1 MPGSLRDVLTVKQD
15 GAGSPRAQGSAVARL
30 RCDLLAWYAAAR
42 RDLPWR
48 RTRDP
53 WAIWVS
59 EIMLQQTRVDTVKPY
74 FERFMARFPT
84 PLALAEA
91 PEDQV
96 LAAWSGLGYYR
107 RARMLHAGA
116 RVVAERAAMPC
127 DREGLLELPGVGRYT
142 AGAIASIAF
151 EEPVGLVDGNV
162 ARVFARLFALE
173 DDMRGAGMKRAERL
187 AEDLVPRERPG
198 DWNQA
203 LMELG
208 ATVCTPRSPACDRC
222 PVASSC
228 RAHAEGRVDRL
239 PVIGAKSKPK
249 PQHVQ
254 ALVARTADGRV
265 LLARRRSSGLF
276 AGLWEPPAVDGD
288 ASARDGLLGR
298 FALTSRALA
307 GRVTH
312 VLSHRRLTVDVHAG
326 VLASWSADTELPDAY
341 ETARLFADA
350 DLADLGVSTL
360 ARKVLAAARLDAGPL
375 FAATS
380 ASRTSRGRPGAGAR
394 AAEPAPKAPRRSR

>member
-1 MPGSLRDVLTVKQD
+1 MPGSFCDLLTGKEG
-15 GAGSPRAQGSAVARL
+15 GAAPPLAQGSEVARL
-30 RCDLLAWYAAAR
+30 RRDLGAWYAASR

-59 EIMLQQTRVDTVKPY
+59 EIMLQQTRVDTVVPY

-116 RVVAERAAMPC
+116 RAVVERSSMPH
-127 DREGLLELPGVGRYT
+127 DREGLLALPGIGRYT

-151 EEPVGLVDGNV
+151 DEAVGLVDGNV
-162 ARVFARLFALE
+162 ARVFARLFALD
-173 DDMRGAGMKRAERL
+173 DDMRGVGMKL
-187 AEDLVPRERPG
+187 AEKLAEELVPEERPG

-208 ATVCTPRSPACDRC
+208 ATVCTPRSPSCERC
-222 PVASSC
+222 PVAASC
-228 RAHAEGRVDRL
+228 RARREGRVDEL
-239 PVIGAKSKPK
+239 PVVREKAKPK
-249 PQHVQ
+249 PQRVQ
-254 ALVARTADGRV
+254 ALVAWTKDGRV
-265 LLARRRSSGLF
+265 LLARRRSTGLF
-276 AGLWEPPAVDGD
+276 AGLWEPPALDGGEAAKD
-288 ASARDGLLGR
+288 ELLAR
-298 FALTSRALA
+298 FALVAPARLA

-326 VLASWSADTELPDAY
+326 VLARRPAGAKLPDAY
-341 ETARLFADA
+341 ETAGLFAEA
-350 DLADLGVSTL
+350 DLVDLGVSTL
-360 ARKVLAAARLDAGPL
+360 ARKILASARPAP
-375 FAATS
+375 
-380 ASRTSRGRPGAGAR
+380 R
-394 AAEPAPKAPRRSR
+394 AARRSR